1 MPNITTSRIQHNQ
14 AVPRRLTR
22 LKSMTTR
29 IGQTLCS
36 LIISGLLTTPAL
48 GYERPLTFETSRSH
62 GMGGAS
68 VAIADDQQALF
79 CNPAGLGMRTT
90 SAFSVL
96 SATGDRSEDYDT
108 VSDHIDRL
116 SDADTAASRAANFIT
131 KLFEGKLA
139 YVGDTTAMREELAA
153 AAERKRELPRGEIDR
168 DERRRR
174 DVERHRR
181 RVGDREAVAD
191 HEAEARRAA
200 IACLRREDR
209 RAAVGRE
216 LDRAVRGIEGGGQRL
231 AGRQH
236 LLHVGGKPAFWN
248 SQTDLIHGIPE

>member
-48 GYERPLTFETSRSH
+48 GYERPLTFGDQSFTRN
-62 GMGGAS
+62 GRTS

-96 SATGDRSEDYDT
+96 VPPVTGEDYDT
-108 VSDHIDRL
+108 VSDHIDR
-116 SDADTAASRAANFIT
+116 
-131 KLFEGKLA
+131 
-139 YVGDTTAMREELAA
+139 
-153 AAERKRELPRGEIDR
+153 
-168 DERRRR
+168 
-174 DVERHRR
+174 
-181 RVGDREAVAD
+181 
-191 HEAEARRAA
+191 
-200 IACLRREDR
+200 
-209 RAAVGRE
+209 
-216 LDRAVRGIEGGGQRL
+216 
-231 AGRQH
+231 
-236 LLHVGGKPAFWN
+236 
-248 SQTDLIHGIPE
+248 SQTPTLPPVAPPTSAI